1 MMPSKTYLSEEEYLA
16 NEAQTKFKS
25 EYHNGEVVAMA
36 GASLAH
42 NVLVANLLG
51 KLFDCLKKKA
61 VEYLC
66 LICC

>member
-1 MMPSKTYLSEEEYLA
+1 
-16 NEAQTKFKS
+16 
-25 EYHNGEVVAMA
+25 VAMA